1 MKRAVCISCT
11 HHYSERVA
19 PVEATLRAAGYE
31 CTYITSDYNHYIKSH
46 YRVTDLPHCQQLPT
60 LAYTKNIS
68 VHRILSHMRFARDAF
83 ARVEQLQPDLV
94 YVELPPNSLCAAAAR
109 YKKRHPEVKV
119 IFDLFDL
126 WPESFPDHRAK
137 SLLSIP
143 FRAWGNIRNKN
154 LPKGDLVLT
163 ECDLY
168 RQKLTPYLKDTRQQ
182 TLYLCRPGATTEA
195 AKCLPEQKEL
205 HLCYLGFINNLID
218 IPAIS
223 ALLGHLQQLR
233 PVVLHI
239 IGDGETRDAF
249 ISAVE
254 AVGARV
260 EFHGKIYDSAQKQ
273 AIFDQCSFGLNIMKN
288 SVCVGLTLKSLDY
301 FGGALPILN
310 SIQADTWN
318 LVESRGVGIN
328 IDRSDLAATAQ
339 QIAAITPVQQQ
350 AMGEKTLQMF
360 EELFTEAVFQKT
372 LLSVL

>member
-11 HHYSERVA
+11 HHYRERMA
-19 PVEATLRAAGYE
+19 PVLATLRAAGYE
-31 CTYITSDYNHYIKSH
+31 CTYITSDYNHYTKQH
-46 YRVTDLPHCQQLPT
+46 YRLTDLPNCEQLPT

-68 VHRILSHMRFARDAF
+68 PQRILSHMLFARDAF

-94 YVELPPNSLCAAAAR
+94 YAELPPNSLCAAAAR

-126 WPESFPDHRAK
+126 WPESFPNHRAK
-137 SLLSIP
+137 ALLALP
-143 FRAWGNIRNKN
+143 FRVWGNIRNKN

-168 RQKLTPYLKDTRQQ
+168 RKTLAPYLKGTRHR
-182 TLYLCRPGATTEA
+182 TLYLCQPGATTEA
-195 AKCLPEQKEL
+195 AKCLPEQTEI

-223 ALLGHLQQLR
+223 ALLGYLQKLR

-249 ISAVE
+249 ISAAE
-254 AVGARV
+254 AVGVRV
-260 EFHGKIYDSAQKQ
+260 EFYGKVYDPAQKQ
-273 AIFDQCSFGLNIMKN
+273 AIFDKCSFGLNIMKD

-310 SIQADTWN
+310 SIEADTWD
-318 LVESRGVGIN
+318 LVEGRGVGVN
-328 IDRSDLAATAQ
+328 IDRANLAATAER
-339 QIAAITPVQQQ
+339 IAAITPAQQQ

>member
-11 HHYSERVA
+11 HHYRERMA
-19 PVEATLRAAGYE
+19 PVLATLRAAGYE
-31 CTYITSDYNHYIKSH
+31 CTYLTSDYNHYTKAH
-46 YRVTDLPHCQQLPT
+46 YRITDLPGCEQLPT
-60 LAYTKNIS
+60 LGYKKNIS
-68 VHRILSHMRFARDAF
+68 IQRIVSHMRFAKDAF
-83 ARVEQLQPDLV
+83 ARVEQLRPDLV
-94 YVELPPNSLCAAAAR
+94 YAELPPNSLCREAAR
-109 YKKRHPEVKV
+109 YKKRHPQVKM

-126 WPESFPDHRAK
+126 WPESFPNHGAK
-137 SLLSIP
+137 SLLRLP
-143 FRAWGNIRNKN
+143 FRVWGNIRNKN
-154 LPKGDLVLT
+154 LPEADWVLT

-168 RQKLTPYLKDTRQQ
+168 RQKLAPYLKDTRQK
-182 TLYLCRPGATTEA
+182 TLYLCTTGATTQA
-195 AKCLPEQKEL
+195 AKRLPEQDAI

-254 AVGARV
+254 AVGVKA
-260 EFHGKIYDSAQKQ
+260 EFYGKVYDAAQKQ
-273 AIFDQCSFGLNIMKN
+273 AIFDKCSFGLNIMKD

-310 SIQADTWN
+310 SIEADTWE
-318 LVESRGVGIN
+318 LVENRGVGIN
-328 IDRSDLAATAQ
+328 IDRADLAATAR
-339 QIAAITPVQQQ
+339 QIAAISPAQQQ
-350 AMGEKTLQMF
+350 AMGEKTLKMY